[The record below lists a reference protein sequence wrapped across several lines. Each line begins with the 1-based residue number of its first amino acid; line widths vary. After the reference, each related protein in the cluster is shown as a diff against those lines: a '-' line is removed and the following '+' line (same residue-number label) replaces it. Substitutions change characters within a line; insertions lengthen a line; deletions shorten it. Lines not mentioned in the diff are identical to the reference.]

1 MDRRLACAALL
12 LIAPLALAFRALTQ
26 ALPPVS
32 GFAMGLAL
40 YWLLL
45 GLALR
50 RRPGWSLHLR
60 PPGAVAVMGFALLLV
75 LAAPVGLPA
84 LARLSPQV
92 LAVVVLAAAL
102 NGALEEAFWRGALMP
117 RARGW
122 GDSLAPGMIFV
133 LWHLAPLAGALA
145 FLPAPVAA
153 AQLLGGAAL
162 LAVPATAA
170 RLRGGSAGSGALGHA
185 LVNLL
190 TFAAVAAH
198 APIHHATAHP
208 APGHHVSGH
217 DAPGPGP
224 VSLDLPPLESP
235 YPRQRSSHMF
245 IQTETT
251 PNPATLKFLPGETV
265 LGTGTA
271 DFPDASGAATSPLA
285 QRIFSVPGVS
295 GVFLGSDF
303 VTVTKADDAVW
314 DHLKPSVLGAI
325 MEHYQSGAPVMEGA
339 LQSAHNEQGG
349 EDAEIVIQI
358 KELLDT
364 RVRPAVAQ
372 DGGDITFHGF
382 DRGVVYLHMQGA
394 CAGCPSSTLTLKMGI
409 ENLLR
414 HYIPEVTEVRPVG

>member
-1 MDRRLACAALL
+1 
-12 LIAPLALAFRALTQ
+12 
-26 ALPPVS
+26 
-32 GFAMGLAL
+32 
-40 YWLLL
+40 
-45 GLALR
+45 
-50 RRPGWSLHLR
+50 
-60 PPGAVAVMGFALLLV
+60 
-75 LAAPVGLPA
+75 
-84 LARLSPQV
+84 
-92 LAVVVLAAAL
+92 
-102 NGALEEAFWRGALMP
+102 
-117 RARGW
+117 
-122 GDSLAPGMIFV
+122 
-133 LWHLAPLAGALA
+133 
-145 FLPAPVAA
+145 
-153 AQLLGGAAL
+153 
-162 LAVPATAA
+162 
-170 RLRGGSAGSGALGHA
+170 
-185 LVNLL
+185 
-190 TFAAVAAH
+190 
-198 APIHHATAHP
+198 
-208 APGHHVSGH
+208 
-217 DAPGPGP
+217 
-224 VSLDLPPLESP
+224 
-235 YPRQRSSHMF
+235 MF

-271 DFPDASGAATSPLA
+271 DFPDASGASTSPLA

-325 MEHYQSGAPVMEGA
+325 MEHYQSGAPAMEGA
-339 LQSAHNEQGG
+339 LQSAHNEQTG
-349 EDAEIVIQI
+349 EDAEIVNQI